1 MRLRHIE
8 VFHAIM
14 QAGTISGAA
23 QLLSISQPAA
33 TKVLQ
38 HCEMQLGLTLF
49 ERIKGKLH
57 PTPEARKLFTEV
69 DRLNRDLQSVRRLAN
84 NLKNHP
90 DEAVRLASTP
100 TLSITV
106 VPSALAAWRSKFA
119 NVHCNLA
126 THHTSDIVNAL
137 LLGDVDFALSL
148 YDPLHPN
155 IASESL
161 VQGGMTTIAPLGTWS
176 SKLDNTA
183 LPIADLPKSL
193 IALDLDDHLVSRVM
207 DACEEQGLSFTSH
220 TVVQTYLLA
229 RTLVEHGA
237 GAAVIDPFT
246 AATADH
252 SKVQCRPL
260 VPVVPVNL
268 YLLTVKAT
276 PLSRSARAFV
286 QCIRESAAECIAK
299 TTAAA

>member
-23 QLLSISQPAA
+23 QLLNISQPAA

-38 HCEMQLGLTLF
+38 HCEIQLGLKLF

-57 PTPEARKLFTEV
+57 PTPEAHKLFAEV
-69 DRLNRDLQSVRRLAN
+69 DKLNRDLQSVRRLAS

-106 VPSALAAWRSKFA
+106 VPTALAAWRKKFG
-119 NVHCNLA
+119 NVHCTLA
-126 THHTSDIVNAL
+126 THHTSEIVNAL

-148 YDPLHPN
+148 YDPCHPN
-155 IASESL
+155 IASEPLIRGS
-161 VQGGMTTIAPLGTWS
+161 MTAIAPIGSWARQ
-176 SKLDNTA
+176 LDNTA
-183 LPIADLPKSL
+183 LPVADLPKNL

-207 DACEEQGLSFTSH
+207 DACEEQGLSFTSY

-229 RTLVEHGA
+229 RTLVELGA

-246 AATADH
+246 AATSDQ

-260 VPVVPVNL
+260 SPNVPVDL
-268 YLLTVKAT
+268 YLLTVKST

-286 QCIRESAAECIAK
+286 ECIREAGADFIAR
-299 TTAAA
+299 TS